1 MIHKEKIFC
10 ALDFSE
16 INETQKFIKKI
27 TKYVGGIKIGLEFFL
42 KNGPTGVK
50 EIKKN
55 GIPLFLDLKLK
66 DIPNTVKKATENIVD
81 LEPDFLSVHITGG
94 LRMLQELIAVK
105 QKIKILGVSMLTS
118 LDQSDLKSFGI
129 RLNNDEYVEKLCL
142 LGIKAGIDG
151 LVSSASEVRNLK
163 KKIKDKILF
172 VTPGVRLKNNLVH
185 DQKRVVSPGEAIKA
199 GSSILVIGR
208 EITHSKSPID
218 ALKKISDD
226 IEVNVGS

>member
-16 INETQKFIKKI
+16 IKETQEFIQKI
-27 TKYVGGIKIGLEFFL
+27 NKYVGGIKIGLEFFL
-42 KNGPTGVK
+42 RNGPTGVR

-66 DIPNTVKKATENIVD
+66 DIPNTVKKATENIID

-94 LRMLQELIAVK
+94 LIMLKQLIAVK
-105 QKIKILGVSMLTS
+105 RNIKILGVSMLTS
-118 LDQSDLKSFGI
+118 LDQSDLESFGI
-129 RLNNDEYVEKLCL
+129 KLSNEKYVEKLCL

-151 LVSSASEVRNLK
+151 LVSSASEVSYLK
-163 KKIKDKILF
+163 EKIKKKILF
-172 VTPGVRLKNNLVH
+172 VTPGVRLKNNFVH
-185 DQKRVVSPGEAIKA
+185 DQKRVVSPGEAVKA

-208 EITHSKSPID
+208 EITQSKSPVD
-218 ALKKISDD
+218 VLRKISDD
-226 IEVNVGS
+226 IEVNIGS